1 MSVKEI
7 NHENFEEEV
16 LKSEIPVLVD
26 LWAPWCGPCKAI
38 NSTVEEIAD
47 DFEGKIKVV
56 NVNIDESPI
65 IASNYKVM
73 SIPTL
78 LIFNKGNVEVQI
90 IGLVSKSKIIDKF
103 ASLIS

>member
-47 DFEGKIKVV
+47 EFEGKLKVV
-56 NVNIDESPI
+56 NVNIDESPA
-65 IASNYKVM
+65 IASNYRVM

-78 LIFNKGNVEVQI
+78 LIFNKGNVEGQI
-90 IGLVSKSKIIDKF
+90 VGLVSKSKIIDKF
-103 ASLIS
+103 ASLIA

>member
-103 ASLIS
+103 ASLIV

>member
-38 NSTVEEIAD
+38 NSTVEEIAVE
-47 DFEGKIKVV
+47 FEGKLKVV
-56 NVNIDESPI
+56 NVNIDQSPA
-65 IASNYKVM
+65 IASNYRVM

>member
-47 DFEGKIKVV
+47 DFEGKLKVV

-103 ASLIS
+103 ASLIV

>member
-47 DFEGKIKVV
+47 EFEGKLKVV
-56 NVNIDESPI
+56 NVNIDESPA
-65 IASNYKVM
+65 IASNYRVM

-78 LIFNKGNVEVQI
+78 LIFNKGNVEGQI
-90 IGLVSKSKIIDKF
+90 VGLVSKSKIIDKF
-103 ASLIS
+103 ASLIT